1 MGFPTLFSIRKPL
14 TDIFGATKQESMWRK
29 HNQTMK
35 FQYLWL
41 SDYVS
46 KFQKRQGSEN
56 EICHRSNSNS
66 YAHLIYKELAMSFE
80 IERNRVSSKVV
91 NWEWFYLRLRAR
103 EWRRRWNCGRFCE
116 IRCSLSQFT
125 KGFCTLGHCQTHPT
139 GPAQPII
146 NISKRTFICCTL
158 ILFFFSK
165 RYYIKH
171 KKCKEIQT
179 GQQLES

>member
-80 IERNRVSSKVV
+80 IERNRV
-91 NWEWFYLRLRAR
+91 WCLRVILLTWDSESERVKKKKKMESVKLRA
-103 EWRRRWNCGRFCE
+103 

-125 KGFCTLGHCQTHPT
+125 KGFCTLGHCHTCPT
-139 GPAQPII
+139 GPAHCQHVQTNEIRMF
-146 NISKRTFICCTL
+146 KTF
-158 ILFFFSK
+158 
-165 RYYIKH
+165 
-171 KKCKEIQT
+171 
-179 GQQLES
+179 G